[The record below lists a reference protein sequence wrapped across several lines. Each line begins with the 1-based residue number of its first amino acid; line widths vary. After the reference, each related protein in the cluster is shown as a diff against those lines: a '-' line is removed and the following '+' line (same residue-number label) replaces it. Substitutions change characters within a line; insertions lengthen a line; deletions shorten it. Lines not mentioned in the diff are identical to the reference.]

1 MTQHNAIKLFEEKR
15 VRAIW
20 DDKEEKWYFSIS
32 DVVAVLT
39 DSVNPADY
47 LKKMRKRDPLLAQGW
62 GQFVTPLLVSTA
74 GGMQKVNFADT
85 EAMLRIIQSIPSPKA
100 EPFKLWIARVASER
114 LEQIMQKIV

>member
-47 LKKMRKRDPLLAQGW
+47 LKKKRKRDPLLAQGW
-62 GQFVTPLLVSTA
+62 GQFVTPPLVSTA

-114 LEQIMQKIV
+114 LEQMQKIV